1 MTLGRTTVYT
11 GKQILWVFSPLIVFE
26 NSSAPVTCLPVVTE
40 LPDVSN
46 TKKDALFGRHFQ
58 GAAGKTRW
66 RVQEVPGHVA
76 PTVREL
82 RVVNTG
88 TQLLPLPLYSVGAQ
102 PTPRG
107 CHTQDTLAHLNKLV

>member
-11 GKQILWVFSPLIVFE
+11 RKQILWVFSPLTVFK

-58 GAAGKTRW
+58 GAAVKTGW

-82 RVVNTG
+82 RVVNT
-88 TQLLPLPLYSVGAQ
+88 QLLLLSLYSVGAQ

-107 CHTQDTLAHLNKLV
+107 CHTQDMLAHLNKLV